1 MRGIHFGSTTLPSA
15 EFICSILTKQL
26 QGLAF
31 ALKLGL
37 MALPLNCPCSKESDI
52 ESADGSESD
61 IRQFG
66 VALKKK
72 DMFILVQLLRAL
84 WTVASECHP
93 VQNGWSVCTERCL
106 SGPETNSP
114 SACPKTDL

>member
-1 MRGIHFGSTTLPSA
+1 M
-15 EFICSILTKQL
+15 
-26 QGLAF
+26 AF
-31 ALKLGL
+31 SPKLGL

-52 ESADGSESD
+52 ESADGSEGD

-66 VALKKK
+66 VTFKKKK

-93 VQNGWSVCTERCL
+93 VQNGWSLCTERCL
-106 SGPETNSP
+106 SVPEANSP